1 MMGADEHSRRD
12 SNRQMDCIAFE
23 QWGESERLS
32 TDREHYCTGSQ
43 VILQCEDDFEAGVE
57 ALQQGRRL
65 EALESLRC
73 GIQD

>member
-1 MMGADEHSRRD
+1 
-12 SNRQMDCIAFE
+12 
-23 QWGESERLS
+23 
-32 TDREHYCTGSQ
+32 